1 MIEKIKKIIPKNK
14 IEMLC
19 FFFIGYILFVRI
31 IYLFSKSID
40 LGGMEFSFI
49 YQQQFIDKHNV
60 LYLNPD
66 NFPFY
71 ISFYPPLYPYLMK
84 VLLAFFNINVYTDIS
99 NALILGRLLSLT
111 SLFFVIYFILKIIRF
126 ISVNISH
133 KYLLCLI
140 FILLLPEHF
149 YTFRPDSLKVLCFI
163 IFLFFMLQY
172 NFGEQTKRNLIFATS
187 AAIIG
192 IYTKHDIIIYIA
204 MYFGVQ
210 FIMSKKIKD
219 IIPFLIILL
228 TTACLFVCMYLLK
241 GNLILKNLF
250 FYNIQYGNDAKLS
263 ILLILINIVRLFP
276 LLLLSIINT
285 KSKNVLI
292 QFIAWY
298 AILLFFTSSILLLR
312 SGANLNYTYEVV
324 IVMIINAGIYIQQK
338 NFSYYKTTIAY
349 VFLLLLMCNKIS
361 YKLVHFGEDIEK
373 WKAQYSA
380 QQFSSKAI
388 ANIIKNDVVFFP
400 EGKQLV
406 FNGKLNT
413 IFGYDLHLERFT
425 SLYLNTSIKSRIL
438 NNHSTADYDKL
449 FTNGF
454 VKYIVIEDNKNSLEQ
469 MNTYYPLYH
478 FQEKQHQY
486 LIYTFK
492 DK

>member
-1 MIEKIKKIIPKNK
+1 
-14 IEMLC
+14 
-19 FFFIGYILFVRI
+19 
-31 IYLFSKSID
+31 
-40 LGGMEFSFI
+40 
-49 YQQQFIDKHNV
+49 
-60 LYLNPD
+60 
-66 NFPFY
+66 
-71 ISFYPPLYPYLMK
+71 
-84 VLLAFFNINVYTDIS
+84 
-99 NALILGRLLSLT
+99 
-111 SLFFVIYFILKIIRF
+111 
-126 ISVNISH
+126 
-133 KYLLCLI
+133 
-140 FILLLPEHF
+140 
-149 YTFRPDSLKVLCFI
+149 
-163 IFLFFMLQY
+163 MLQY
-172 NFGEQTKRNLIFATS
+172 NFGEQSKRNLIFATC

-204 MYFGVQ
+204 IFFGVQ

-250 FYNIQYGNDAKLS
+250 FYNIQYGNDAKIS
-263 ILLILINIVRLFP
+263 MLLILINIVRLFP

-285 KSKNVLI
+285 RSKNVLI

-324 IVMIINAGIYIQQK
+324 IVMIINAGIYLQQK
-338 NFSYYKTTIAY
+338 NFSYYKTTIVY
-349 VFLLLLMCNKIS
+349 IILLLLMCSKIS
-361 YKLVHFGEDIEK
+361 YKLVHFGEDIDK

-380 QQFSSKAI
+380 QQLSSSAI
-388 ANIIKNDVVFFP
+388 ASIIKDDVVFFP

-438 NNHSTADYDKL
+438 NNHSTAEYDKL